1 MRVSRDAAAVIPPSG
16 EQLELVHGDLRATVV
31 EVGAGLR
38 TFTAGG
44 REILDGYGADEMCSA
59 GRGQVL
65 MPWPNR
71 IEDGRYTFDGRE
83 HRLPLSEPEAANAIH
98 GLVRWDVWTVRER
111 TAERAVLAYGLH
123 QQPGY
128 PFTLDLEVDYALSAD
143 GLTVRTRATN
153 FGPDA
158 CPFGAG
164 NHPYLR
170 AGGGLADDVVLRL
183 PASTVLDADER
194 GIPTGSA
201 PVGKR
206 GLDFREPR
214 AIGET
219 VLDHAFTGLAR
230 DGDGLVRVVLEHPDG
245 TRTVLW
251 ADEAYGYLQ
260 VFTGDPLPDVA
271 RRSVAVEPMT
281 CPPNAFRTGEAL
293 VRLEP
298 GDSWAGAWGI
308 AAA

>member
-1 MRVSRDAAAVIPPSG
+1 VRAPSG
-16 EQLELVHGDLRATVV
+16 EQLELELGDQRAIVV

-38 TFTAGG
+38 TYSAGG
-44 REILDGYGADEMCSA
+44 REILDGYAEEELCPS

-65 MPWPNR
+65 IPWPNR
-71 IEDGRYTFDGRE
+71 IEDGTYEFGSRG
-83 HRLPLSEPEAANAIH
+83 HRLPLTEPEAGNAIH
-98 GLVRWDVWTVRER
+98 GLVRWQAWTVRER
-111 TAERAVLAYGLH
+111 RAERVVLAHVLRP
-123 QQPGY
+123 QPGY
-128 PFTLDLEVDYALSAD
+128 PFALDLEVDYALSDD

-153 FGPDA
+153 LGPDT

-164 NHPYLR
+164 NHPYLH
-170 AGGGLADDVVLRL
+170 AGGGVVNDLVLRL

-201 PVGKR
+201 SVEER

-214 AIGET
+214 PIGDT
-219 VLDHAFTGLAR
+219 VLDHAFSGLER
-230 DGDGLVRVVLEHPDG
+230 DGDGLVRVELKHPG
-245 TRTVLW
+245 GARTTLW

-271 RRSVAVEPMT
+271 RRSLAVEPMT

-298 GDSWAGAWGI
+298 ANTWTGAWGI
-308 AAA
+308 VVA

>member
-1 MRVSRDAAAVIPPSG
+1 VTTLPSG
-16 EQLELVHGDLRATVV
+16 EQLALVDGDLCATVV

-38 TFTAGG
+38 TFAVGE
-44 REILDGYGADEMCSA
+44 RQILDGYSEDEMCPS

-65 MPWPNR
+65 LPWPNR
-71 IEDGRYTFDGRE
+71 IQDGAYSFGGQDQQ
-83 HRLPLSEPEAANAIH
+83 LPLTEPEARNAIH
-98 GLVRWDVWTVRER
+98 GLVRWEAWTVRER
-111 TAERAVLAYGLH
+111 TAERVVLAHVLH
-123 QQPGY
+123 PQPGY

-143 GLTVRTRATN
+143 GLIVRTRATN
-153 FGPDA
+153 LGTDA

-170 AGGGLADDVVLRL
+170 AGGGLVDDLVLRL
-183 PASTVLDADER
+183 PASTVLDGDAR

-201 PVGKR
+201 SVEER
-206 GLDFREPR
+206 GLDFRKPR
-214 AIGET
+214 AIGDT
-219 VLDHAFTGLAR
+219 VLDHAFGGLER
-230 DGDGLVRVVLEHPDG
+230 DADGIVRVELHDPGSGDRV
-245 TRTVLW
+245 VLW

-271 RRSVAVEPMT
+271 RRSLAVEPMT

-298 GDSWAGAWGI
+298 GASWTGAWGI
-308 AAA
+308 DPT

>member
-1 MRVSRDAAAVIPPSG
+1 VRAPSG
-16 EQLELVHGDLRATVV
+16 EQFELVHGDQRATVV

-44 REILDGYGADEMCSA
+44 RDVVDGYAADEICPS

-71 IEDGRYTFDGRE
+71 IADGAYTYDGRE
-83 HRLPLSEPEAANAIH
+83 HQLPLTEPEARNAIH
-98 GLVRWDVWTVRER
+98 GLACWRPWTVRER
-111 TAERAVLAYGLH
+111 TAERVVLALVLH
-123 QQPGY
+123 PQPGY
-128 PFTLDLEVDYALSAD
+128 PFTLGLEVDYVLSAD
-143 GLTVRTRATN
+143 GLAVRTRATN
-153 FGPDA
+153 LGPAA

-170 AGGGLADDVVLRL
+170 AGGGSVDGLVLRL
-183 PASTVLDADER
+183 PASTVLDADAR
-194 GIPTGSA
+194 GIPSGSA
-201 PVGKR
+201 PVEER

-214 AIGET
+214 PIGGT
-219 VLDHAFTGLAR
+219 VLDHAFTRLEA
-230 DGDGLVRVVLEHPDG
+230 DGDGLVRVELEGPDG
-245 TRTVLW
+245 ARTVLW
-251 ADEAYGYLQ
+251 ADGTYGYLQ
-260 VFTGDPLPDVA
+260 VFSGDPLPDVA
-271 RRSVAVEPMT
+271 RRSLAVEPMT

-298 GDSWAGAWGI
+298 GASWSGAWGI